1 MTMLRALLVSGLCF
15 VAIASRA
22 EGTNPLVTSAQEA
35 YTKGEYA
42 KALALYDSVYA
53 RESSAGLLF
62 NIGNCHMKLGDVPH
76 ALLYFER
83 ASRVQPGAEDIQ
95 ANLDYAR
102 SQVVDR
108 VNELPAFTLGSLWDK
123 LRGGNDVDQ
132 WARRS
137 LWACLLLFALAS
149 GFLFVRQGMW
159 RRVLL
164 GIAAACLLLTGL
176 SVALAAYRV
185 SEITDR
191 SQAIIML
198 PKVDVRGEPR
208 SEATTVFVL
217 HEGTKVSVLQ
227 EESGWY
233 EVKLGSGSVGWAP
246 PGALVIN

>member
-1 MTMLRALLVSGLCF
+1 MTTLRALLFMGLCS
-15 VAIASRA
+15 VAAHASSA
-22 EGTNPLVTSAQEA
+22 TNALTTGAQEA
-35 YTKGEYA
+35 YAKGDYA

-53 RESSAGLLF
+53 HESSAGLLF

-83 ASRVQPGAEDIQ
+83 ASRLQPGAEDIQ

-108 VNELPAFTLGSLWDK
+108 VNELPGFTLGSLWDK

-246 PGALVIN
+246 PGALVII